1 MYGISSEQYCIN
13 SSRRSDYIGSG
24 CAGLKKHLEKEE
36 RRRLRV
42 RLQQQLRLLSLIP
55 KINIKRAGPM
65 GPALC
70 FLVAYARLS
79 RTRLY
84 PVRISEPSVGTA
96 WPMVTVSP
104 TLRMTATL
112 FSAAEME

>member
-42 RLQQQLRLLSLIP
+42 RLQRLHRFMP
-55 KINIKRAGPM
+55 GAKP
-65 GPALC
+65 
-70 FLVAYARLS
+70 
-79 RTRLY
+79 
-84 PVRISEPSVGTA
+84 E
-96 WPMVTVSP
+96 
-104 TLRMTATL
+104 
-112 FSAAEME
+112 